1 MSNLSFSLQTGTLYA
16 SGDASTFSG
25 TGGPFGFSPYTSQF
39 GGVISSA
46 GLAGEAFDDTVYDVA
61 VGDEVIFV
69 IALQNLSAGARAFD
83 VGVRATLPAGFGIP
97 ADGMNLT
104 VADGT
109 GTDLGFS
116 GDLFGA
122 GLRLAG
128 PVAGFNADSGLNVV
142 LVTYTLVA
150 GGALPGPYANVV
162 STASL
167 SHAAVVS
174 GGADVS
180 TSASPGLSASTTV
193 VTAAPTPVVMAETS
207 AAAVAKG
214 QLIAFDVSV
223 AVPAGTMRDVRLDTV
238 LPGGA
243 SSLRLVSVVVTGVGS
258 ALQVGSRSVAADG
271 GVRFGT
277 VTSAGPVAG
286 NAAANVVTLR
296 VVVQADGTAS
306 GNALLQTVLSSAG
319 MTDAAPRWVATVG
332 SSVGVVVPPVAPGIG
347 GVWANQVVALGMAVH
362 PLAGLVLSDAD
373 PGAVATL
380 AVTVVDG
387 GSGRLSSS
395 GAGLFDTPGTT
406 FYLSGSLAVL
416 QAAARQLVFSPAVAG
431 AAQLS
436 VTLVDAAGGVAQEA
450 GTRIVTGAAG
460 SVVLPAGSSVA
471 VTELRGAYV
480 FRGAAT
486 LQADAV
492 GAGATVVEFGAGDRL
507 ILPGAGGVSYTPSG
521 AGSGVLST
529 GAAQVTLVGRYDSG
543 LFQASAAA
551 GGMVVIGFRGDPLFD
566 AAYYLAHNPDVAAAG
581 IDPYQHYI
589 AYGAWEGRDPS
600 ALFSSSFY
608 LSQNPDVA
616 AAGINPLLHFEA
628 SGWREGREPS
638 AVFSDALYLAAY
650 PDVRGAGID
659 PLLHYVTAGRAEG
672 RSAFVKAALPAD
684 VLMDYGYYYARN
696 PDVAAAG
703 MDAGAHYLGGGWRE
717 GRNPD
722 GWFDSNYYLTQNPD
736 VRAAGVNPLLHF
748 ETSGWREGRQPSLL
762 FDDGAYLT
770 ANPDVRAAGI
780 NPLAHFVGSG
790 MAEGRQAVLVGGRA
804 AADLLVD
811 AGFYD
816 RQLGATLIPGGA
828 AAAQQAAFSYDATGW
843 RQGLNPDAWFD
854 TGYYL
859 AHNPDVAAAGINPL
873 LHYETNG
880 WREGRDPSAQFSTG
894 KYLAANPDVRAAGL
908 DPLLH
913 YVGNGLAEGRAIY
926 AV

>member
-16 SGDASTFSG
+16 SGDASTFTG

-180 TSASPGLSASTTV
+180 TPLSVSTTV
-193 VTAAPTPVVMAETS
+193 VTAAPTPVVQAETS

-258 ALQVGSRSVAADG
+258 AVQVGSRSVAADG

-286 NAAANVVTLR
+286 NAAANVVMLR

-347 GVWANQVVALGMAVH
+347 GVWANQVAALGTAVH
-362 PLAGLVLSDAD
+362 PLAGLVLSDAE

-380 AVTVVDG
+380 AVTVADG

-492 GAGATVVEFGAGDRL
+492 AAGATVVEFGAGGRL

-529 GAAQVTLVGRYDSG
+529 GAA
-543 LFQASAAA
+543 
-551 GGMVVIGFRGDPLFD
+551 
-566 AAYYLAHNPDVAAAG
+566 
-581 IDPYQHYI
+581 
-589 AYGAWEGRDPS
+589 
-600 ALFSSSFY
+600 
-608 LSQNPDVA
+608 
-616 AAGINPLLHFEA
+616 
-628 SGWREGREPS
+628 
-638 AVFSDALYLAAY
+638 
-650 PDVRGAGID
+650 
-659 PLLHYVTAGRAEG
+659 
-672 RSAFVKAALPAD
+672 
-684 VLMDYGYYYARN
+684 
-696 PDVAAAG
+696 
-703 MDAGAHYLGGGWRE
+703 
-717 GRNPD
+717 
-722 GWFDSNYYLTQNPD
+722 
-736 VRAAGVNPLLHF
+736 
-748 ETSGWREGRQPSLL
+748 
-762 FDDGAYLT
+762 
-770 ANPDVRAAGI
+770 
-780 NPLAHFVGSG
+780 
-790 MAEGRQAVLVGGRA
+790 
-804 AADLLVD
+804 
-811 AGFYD
+811 
-816 RQLGATLIPGGA
+816 
-828 AAAQQAAFSYDATGW
+828 
-843 RQGLNPDAWFD
+843 
-854 TGYYL
+854 
-859 AHNPDVAAAGINPL
+859 
-873 LHYETNG
+873 
-880 WREGRDPSAQFSTG
+880 
-894 KYLAANPDVRAAGL
+894 
-908 DPLLH
+908 
-913 YVGNGLAEGRAIY
+913 
-926 AV
+926 